1 MPVYAPEIERW
12 WLSSGADAFDQLFD
26 VPSLGKKARECGF
39 AQAAHHRLRV
49 VDNDSA
55 LQAKFRSSLPE
66 IRSSEPFNYAANPRR
81 NLALASLHVFKHPD
95 DGGLDY
101 SLAMQGMGLLDAAEV
116 HRLRIFSHTKTTLEK
131 YPVAENY
138 LPILYS
144 RGTTSHSISPLWPV
158 SYGVSCMRKSSR
170 IFILASLD
178 TLLKENSGAVSKTIS
193 SCRCFFKGKG

>member
-26 VPSLGKKARECGF
+26 VPSFGKKARECGF

-101 SLAMQGMGLLDAAEV
+101 SLAMQGLGLLDAAEV

-131 YPVAENY
+131 YPIAENY
-138 LPILYS
+138 LPILEELHRTASLHYGQCHMGF
-144 RGTTSHSISPLWPV
+144 RACVSPLAS
-158 SYGVSCMRKSSR
+158 SYLPLS
-170 IFILASLD
+170 
-178 TLLKENSGAVSKTIS
+178 T
-193 SCRCFFKGKG
+193 RC